1 MCGTGWFAAALLCVS
16 AATVSKEVG
25 ATAIGVFA
33 AYDAVVVRG
42 LLRAAAARRA
52 RGPSRAKLSTLF
64 GAPFFATT
72 ALRVALL
79 GAWFCGAMALRLS
92 LHGDKTLYD
101 WTVLENHVS
110 LEPSPVDETL
120 CTNA

>member
-1 MCGTGWFAAALLCVS
+1 MLCGPRTPRVCATGWFAAALLCVS

-42 LLRAAAARRA
+42 LLRAAAAGRA

-64 GAPFFATT
+64 GDGAETSKQERPPPTT
-72 ALRVALL
+72 ANTARA
-79 GAWFCGAMALRLS
+79 
-92 LHGDKTLYD
+92 D
-101 WTVLENHVS
+101 
-110 LEPSPVDETL
+110 
-120 CTNA
+120 